1 MKHGTLKTEGTLKI
15 VILVQQQKVYSAIH
29 KYKFACVYAS
39 TGSLTLFI
47 HPQCAFTCFE
57 HFFLSVFYFMSVHSK
72 VILGN
77 RMHQHLHV
85 HYAPKALAATPLSGH
100 MTILYTLVGMGSAV
114 LAAAVALPC

>member
-1 MKHGTLKTEGTLKI
+1 MQ
-15 VILVQQQKVYSAIH
+15 VQALLHYSYIPSVH
-29 KYKFACVYAS
+29 S
-39 TGSLTLFI
+39 
-47 HPQCAFTCFE
+47 HAFN
-57 HFFLSVFYFMSVHSK
+57 FFLSMFYFMSVHSK

-85 HYAPKALAATPLSGH
+85 HYAPQALAATPLSGH